1 MASLLESGMLLL
13 SPEEAAS
20 YRAAAARLHESCQF
34 SLDLKKPITI
44 EDWLFLWLAD
54 AALKGD
60 LSNLDRT
67 IARVQDE
74 IQRRK
79 NRQ

>member
-1 MASLLESGMLLL
+1 MLLL

-20 YRAAAARLHESCQF
+20 YRAAATRLHESCQV
-34 SLDLKKPITI
+34 SLNLNMPITI
-44 EDWLFLWLAD
+44 EDWLFLRLAD

-60 LSNLDRT
+60 LSDLDRT